1 MRRIV
6 ITSSTGT
13 VQVVTTQPKK
23 KSNPTVYSEQDWNS
37 SSIKEVEEM
46 CSKSGPVVAYC
57 ASKTLA
63 EKGGFLNILSF
74 GLPLTRFL

>member
-1 MRRIV
+1 MLRIV

-13 VQVVTTQPKK
+13 VQVVTTQPI
-23 KSNPTVYSEQDWNS
+23 SEPTVYSEQDWNS

-46 CSKSGPVVAYC
+46 GSKSGPVVAYHDC

-74 GLPLTRFL
+74 GLPLTYFL

>member
-1 MRRIV
+1 MKLLHNQIEP
-6 ITSSTGT
+6 ISE
-13 VQVVTTQPKK
+13 
-23 KSNPTVYSEQDWNS
+23 PTVYSEQDWNA

-46 CSKSGPVVAYC
+46 GSKSGPVVAYC

-74 GLPLTRFL
+74 GLPLTCFL